1 MIEIFTTI
9 YSIEGIQLDKAQF
22 QIISILTGT
31 GFTTSESE
39 LMLLTKRRRKIT
51 ELMMLFS
58 YIFNISIVSTLVN
71 IIISSAGPAINEL
84 IIGIVLTII
93 NFLIIALLNKST
105 KVKSK
110 LENFIKK
117 IATNVR
123 KKRKNP
129 ISVYDTLGDK
139 VIAEINVLK
148 INNNMNNINTEKLKE
163 KYDIQVLVIKRGEQV
178 ISSIEPNITIN
189 YNDIVIVFGKMRNIK
204 KIFVKEKSRK

>member
-84 IIGIVLTII
+84 VIGIVLTII

-110 LENFIKK
+110 LENLIKK
-117 IATNVR
+117 IAINVR